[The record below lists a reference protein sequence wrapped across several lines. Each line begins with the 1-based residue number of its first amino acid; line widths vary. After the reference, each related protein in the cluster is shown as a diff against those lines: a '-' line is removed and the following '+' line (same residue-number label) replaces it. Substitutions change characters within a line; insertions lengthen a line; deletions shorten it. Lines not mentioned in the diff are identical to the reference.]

1 MKFTTAVRLSLNNL
15 MTKKGRTLLTS
26 FAGSIGIIGIAL
38 ILSLSHGMQSYI
50 NRVEEDTLSS
60 YPLTIQEASI
70 DVTSMLEAMMGNGEK
85 EEHNEV
91 EISYGSYVWE
101 FLENGDVKVTGSVD
115 GDFKWYN
122 KGEKPTD
129 YQTFVFDKNQMK
141 LLMEFSDSSKS
152 PIIYDVLE
160 LSDTEMILRNSAKWL
175 NLGDGEVIIT
185 RTLTLK
191 RIN

>member
-1 MKFTTAVRLSLNNL
+1 MNKNFSTIIMLLCCILIVSCSNEDERSNLSVIGTWNATTLIEGAVYTDL
-15 MTKKGRTLLTS
+15 
-26 FAGSIGIIGIAL
+26 
-38 ILSLSHGMQSYI
+38 
-50 NRVEEDTLSS
+50 
-60 YPLTIQEASI
+60 
-70 DVTSMLEAMMGNGEK
+70 EK

-91 EISYGSYVWE
+91 EISSGSYVWK
-101 FLENGDVKVTGSVD
+101 FVGNGEIKVTGSVD
-115 GDFKWYN
+115 GNFQWYN

-141 LLMEFSDSSKS
+141 LLMGFSDSSKS

-185 RTLTLK
+185 RTLTFK
-191 RIN
+191 RIK